1 MATVHDVDVQNNA
14 DARRAARLIDD
25 LAVKALTALG
35 EFDLIRAQLVAYAR
49 SIADQMH
56 ASGHDKLAAAAAASG
71 ADVLAT
77 SLVAEE
83 HARLEEIHASA
94 QAIIAALTKYLDAED
109 LIASRGASAATLST
123 SNS

>member
-1 MATVHDVDVQNNA
+1 MATVHEIDVQTNA
-14 DARRAARLIDD
+14 DARRAARLVAD
-25 LAVKALTALG
+25 LTVKALTALG
-35 EFDLIRAQLVAYAR
+35 EFDLIRTQLVSYAR
-49 SIADQMH
+49 SVADQMH
-56 ASGHDKLAAAAAASG
+56 ASGHDKLATAAADSG

-94 QAIIAALTKYLDAED
+94 QTIIAALTKYLDAED
-109 LIASRGASAATLST
+109 LITNRGANAATLST